1 MRTIPID
8 LPSRGFLGTPS
19 EVEMREM
26 NLNER
31 KSLMDRPPFT
41 KMVSMVGDLI
51 TSPASFAVKELSL
64 SDYLYLMVKMRTL
77 SMGSNYI
84 YPVTCSSCGRSIM
97 VETELDELE
106 ILEASPDSGP
116 TFTVDINADDDDE
129 EPCNYE
135 ISYLTVEDQITINK
149 RLRRKKAS
157 RKKFKDSD
165 EYLFTLAYRIKAIN
179 DLEIKEPERI
189 TDELGNLESHKV
201 DILEDAIAS
210 HDFGLRLVEFV
221 ESPKCGFSGD
231 YPVQITPEFFFR
243 RRELGKYHRLH
254 Q

>member
-1 MRTIPID
+1 MRSIEID
-8 LPSRGFLGTPS
+8 LPSHGFLGTPS
-19 EVEMREM
+19 VVEMREM

-31 KSLMDRPPFT
+31 KMLMDRPPFT

-51 TSPASFAVKELSL
+51 VSPTSFEVKEISL
-64 SDYLYLMVKMRTL
+64 SDYLYLMVKMRIL
-77 SMGSNYI
+77 SMGSNYT
-84 YPVTCSSCGRSIM
+84 YPVTCTNCRRSIM

-106 ILEASPDSGP
+106 MLDASQDSGP
-116 TFTVDINADDDDE
+116 TFNVDVNQEDE
-129 EPCNYE
+129 DEDPCLYE
-135 ISYLTVEDQITINK
+135 ISYLTVQDQITINK

-165 EYLFTLAYRIKAIN
+165 EYLFTLAYRINTIN
-179 DLEIKEPERI
+179 DVEIKEPERI
-189 TDELGNLESHKV
+189 IDELGNLPSHKV
-201 DILEDAIAS
+201 DILEDAVAS

-221 ESPKCGFSGD
+221 DCPKCGYSGD